1 MTRTVA
7 TAVLALALAAGPAA
21 AACSSTPSAER
32 SAAGTPGALGTP
44 DAMTHASPGPASP
57 LARATVPRLRVRT
70 LAKGLDHPWDV
81 KPLPGKRLLITQRE
95 RRALT
100 VWRHGRMHDVRFAN
114 GHIWV
119 SGETGLLGLEVDPR
133 FRRNRTIY
141 TCQGWNLPGG
151 GHDVRVISWRLNR
164 AYTHARLKRTLLTGF
179 PTSSGRH
186 GGCRLLITRDGALNV
201 GTGDAA
207 IGTNPED
214 RTSLG
219 GKTLRLNRHT
229 GRPWLTNPFIHAK
242 NRATRYLT
250 SYGHRNVQGLAQRHD
265 GSLWSIEQG
274 TYRDDEVNR
283 ITLGGDYGYNP
294 VPGYNESVP
303 MTDQGLPGKQIEA
316 KWSSGPSTI
325 ATSGGTFVP
334 RAKRWGALRGSLAV
348 AVLKGEEVLFLTFAK
363 DGHLVRSAA
372 PAELKRYGRIRTV
385 VDAPDGDLLV
395 TTDNGDG
402 QDVLL
407 RVRPRG

>member
-1 MTRTVA
+1 MTRTIA

-21 AACSSTPSAER
+21 AACSSSPS
-32 SAAGTPGALGTP
+32 SDGADRT
-44 DAMTHASPGPASP
+44 ASPAG
-57 LARATVPRLRVRT
+57 ARTGVPQLRVRT
-70 LAKGLDHPWDV
+70 IASGLDHPWDV

-95 RRALT
+95 RRSLT
-100 VWRHGRMHDVRFAN
+100 IWRHGRTHDIRFDN
-114 GHIWV
+114 GDIWV
-119 SGETGLLGLEVDPR
+119 SGETGLMGLEVDPR
-133 FRRNRTIY
+133 FKRNRTIY
-141 TCQGWNLPGG
+141 TCQGWNTGG
-151 GHDVRVISWRLNR
+151 DGHDVRVISWRLNR
-164 AYTHARLKRTLLTGF
+164 TYTHARLKKTLLTGF

-214 RTSLG
+214 LGSLG
-219 GKTLRLNRHT
+219 GKTLRLNRKT
-229 GRPWLTNPFIHAK
+229 GRPWRTNPFVHSS
-242 NRATRYLT
+242 NRATRYIT
-250 SYGHRNVQGLAQRHD
+250 SYGHRNVQGLAQRYD

-274 TYRDDEVNR
+274 TSRDDEVNR
-283 ITLGGDYGYNP
+283 IKLGGDYGYNP

-334 RAKRWGALRGSLAV
+334 RAKRWGALRGALAV
-348 AVLKGEEVLFLTFAK
+348 GVLKGEEVLFLTFAK
-363 DGHLVRSAA
+363 DGHLVRSAT
-372 PAELKRYGRIRTV
+372 PAELRQYGRIRTV
-385 VDAPDGDLLV
+385 VDAPNGDLLV
-395 TTDNGDG
+395 TTDNGNG